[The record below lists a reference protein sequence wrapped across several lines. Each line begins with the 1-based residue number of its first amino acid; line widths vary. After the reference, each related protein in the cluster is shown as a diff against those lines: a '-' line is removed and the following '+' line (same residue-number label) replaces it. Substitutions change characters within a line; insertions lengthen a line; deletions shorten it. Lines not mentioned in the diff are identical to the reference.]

1 MNEPGRA
8 PGAGAEVNPAGN
20 PVEPELVSPDMGTLV
35 GGLIILGFGLW
46 FGIRAWYMPLGTATS
61 MGPGFFPFLLSG
73 ICVLL
78 GAGLA
83 LQGFRGAAERV
94 EIPWRPLVAISASVL
109 VFAFGIRYLGLV
121 PAVVG
126 AVLVSSFADPEL
138 RPATALVLGIAL
150 AIFTWLVFSVGLGI
164 SMPAFETDLF

>member
-8 PGAGAEVNPAGN
+8 SGAEAEIHAADEQA
-20 PVEPELVSPDMGTLV
+20 EPQLVSPDVGTLV
-35 GGLIILGFGLW
+35 GGLIVLAFGLW
-46 FGIRAWYMPLGTATS
+46 FGIRAWGMTLGTATS
-61 MGPGFFPFLLSG
+61 MGPGYFPLLLSV

-83 LQGFRGAAERV
+83 LQGARGAAERIEV
-94 EIPWRPLVAISASVL
+94 PWRPLVAISASVL
-109 VFAFGIRYLGLV
+109 AFAFGIRYLGLM

-138 RPATALVLGIAL
+138 RPTTALILGVAL